1 MYSLTQRGVRFFIII
16 SLGLFWSPNGLAEGE
31 VSCPGGGKVCRISL
45 TSLPLRVLPRP
56 MSTLYSNP
64 DTNANIIASN
74 LKAFW
79 PMYVFERKDVDLS
92 DPAHAKGWYK
102 VGTMVNDPW
111 AWVQAK
117 DVLEWKQAL
126 VISYT
131 HPGTGN
137 ERRHPV
143 LMFKTKEALDQL
155 VDSELREERAWEI
168 YAGLSANPAE
178 VPDEVISREPARF
191 VNIEE
196 KFYMLP
202 VIDFEKVNLFLD
214 ETRYLQI
221 AAAVPG
227 QRADEANPD
236 TLESQSFMEQTAMME
251 TVEGTEISTLGFD
264 IKFVMDMTGS
274 MGPYIDRTK
283 KAIAKVAAMLSQK
296 NMDAEVRYGLIGY
309 RDDVKKVPTMKFTVK
324 NFTEDLVDENI
335 FQQVIASADPAP
347 TGSAD
352 YQEELFAGVKEALT
366 SPWNKNTIRFIII
379 VGDASS
385 HEVGHP
391 QNTSGLNAPEVRELA
406 DANKVSIISFHL
418 KDPGARRDHALAQKQ
433 FSELASNPGSELPA
447 YIAVAADNHDEFE
460 RGVKEVTKALSGIIT
475 VARQGNVQQIIQNVP
490 DISAIPDT
498 QDAGDKGEQMATA
511 LAAAAL
517 IDYLGKE
524 ANPPKDLTAWVMDRD
539 LTDPDKQA
547 LEVRVLLKKTELND
561 LIQALEIVQK
571 ALKRAMIT
579 QMEFF
584 SALQGVVAMTT
595 QDKDIT
601 FEGAKRVADA
611 GLLPTWI
618 ESLPYKSEILEMSE
632 ELFEGMSS
640 DERNQL
646 EDNVDSKL
654 ELYRKINENSDLWIV
669 LDERDASDDHV
680 YPLPLSA
687 LP

>member
-1 MYSLTQRGVRFFIII
+1 MDLLTKRFFRFFIII
-16 SLGLFWSPNGLAEGE
+16 SLGLFLSPNGLAEGE
-31 VSCPGGGKVCRISL
+31 VNCPGGGKVCRISS
-45 TSLPLRVLPRP
+45 TTLPLRVLPRP
-56 MSTLYSNP
+56 MSTLYSKP

-92 DPAHAKGWYK
+92 EPAAVKGWYK

-126 VISYT
+126 VVSYT

-143 LMFKTKEALDQL
+143 LMFKTKEGLDQL
-155 VDSELREERAWEI
+155 VDSELREEHAWEI
-168 YAGLSANPAE
+168 YAGLSASPAQ

-202 VIDFEKVNLFLD
+202 VIDFEKVNLFIE

-221 AAAVPG
+221 AAALPG

-236 TLESQSFMEQTAMME
+236 TLESQSFMEQTGMME

-274 MGPYIDRTK
+274 MGPYIDSTK

-296 NMDAEVRYGLIGY
+296 NVDAQVRYGLVGY
-309 RDDVKKVPTMKFTVK
+309 RDDVKKVPAMRFTVK
-324 NFTEDLVDENI
+324 NFTEDLVDENV
-335 FQQVIASADPAP
+335 FQQVIASAEPAQ

-366 SPWNKNTIRFIII
+366 SPWNENTIRFIII

-391 QNTSGLNAPEVRELA
+391 QNTSGLNAPELRELA
-406 DANKVSIISFHL
+406 DTNKVSIISIHL
-418 KDPGARRDHALAQKQ
+418 KDPAARADHAIAEKQ
-433 FSELASNPGSELPA
+433 FSELASNPGTESPA
-447 YIAVAADNHDEFE
+447 YIPIAAKNHDEFE
-460 RGVKEVTKALSGIIT
+460 RGVKEVTKALSEIIT
-475 VARQGNVQQIIQNVP
+475 MARQGNVQQIIQNVP
-490 DISAIPDT
+490 TAIPDT
-498 QDAGDKGEQMATA
+498 QDAGEKGEQMATA

-524 ANPPKDLTAWVMDRD
+524 ATPPKDITAWVMDRD

-611 GLLPTWI
+611 GLLPSWI

-632 ELFEGMSS
+632 EMFEGMSA

-646 EDNVDSKL
+646 EDSVDSKL

-669 LDERDASDDHV
+669 LDERDASDDYV

>member
-1 MYSLTQRGVRFFIII
+1 MSSLTQLRIIFSLTIFFWI
-16 SLGLFWSPNGLAEGE
+16 FCPPNGLAKSEIR
-31 VSCPGGGKVCRISL
+31 CPGGGKVCRIIS

-64 DTNANIIASN
+64 DTNAKIIASN

-79 PMYVFERKDVDLS
+79 PMYVFERKDLDLS

-102 VGTMVNDPW
+102 VGTTTRDPW
-111 AWVQAK
+111 AWMQAK
-117 DVLEWKQAL
+117 DLLEWKQAL
-126 VISYT
+126 VVSYT

-143 LMFKTKEALDQL
+143 LMFKTKEALEQL
-155 VDSELREERAWEI
+155 VDSELREERAWQI
-168 YAGLSANPAE
+168 YAGLSANPAR
-178 VPDEVISREPARF
+178 VPDNVISREPKRF

-196 KFYMLP
+196 KFYLLP
-202 VIDFEKVNLFLD
+202 VTDFEKVNLFLD

-221 AAAVPG
+221 AAAIPG

-236 TLESQSFMEQTAMME
+236 TLESQSFIKQTAMTE

-283 KAIAKVAAMLSQK
+283 KAIAKVAATLSQK
-296 NMDAEVRYGLIGY
+296 NTDAKVRYGLIGY
-309 RDDVKKVPTMKFTVK
+309 RDDIKKVPAMKFTVK
-324 NFTEDLVDENI
+324 NFTDNLVDDKV
-335 FQQVIASADPAP
+335 FQQIIATAAPAP

-366 SPWNKNTIRFIII
+366 SPWNENTIRFIIL

-385 HEVGHP
+385 HQAGHP
-391 QNTSGLNAPEVRELA
+391 QNTSGLNAPELRKLA
-406 DANKVSIISFHL
+406 DANKVYIISIHL
-418 KDPGARRDHALAQKQ
+418 KDPKARRDHPLAQKQ
-433 FSELASNPGSELPA
+433 FSELANNPGFELPA

-460 RGVKEVTKALSGIIT
+460 TSVKKVTKSLSEIIT
-475 VARQGNVQQIIQNVP
+475 TARQGNVQQIIQNAP
-490 DISAIPDT
+490 DITAIPDT
-498 QDAGDKGEQMATA
+498 QNAGDKAEQMATA

-517 IDYLGKE
+517 IEYLGKE
-524 ANPPKDLTAWVMDRD
+524 ANPPKDITAWVMDRD

-561 LIQALEIVQK
+561 LIQALEDIQI
-571 ALKRAMIT
+571 ALKRAIIT
-579 QMEFF
+579 QMGFF
-584 SALQGVVAMTT
+584 SALQGVVTMTS
-595 QDKDIT
+595 QDKQIT
-601 FEGAKRVADA
+601 FKDAQRIADA
-611 GLLPTWI
+611 GLLPAWI
-618 ESLPYKSEILEMSE
+618 ESLPYKSEILEMSKE
-632 ELFEGMSS
+632 MFVSMSAY
-640 DERNQL
+640 ERNNL
-646 EDNVDSKL
+646 EDSVDSKL
-654 ELYRKINENSDLWIV
+654 ELYRKINENSDLWIA
-669 LDERDASDDHV
+669 LDERDTSDDHV

>member
-1 MYSLTQRGVRFFIII
+1 MLTQHSIRWFIII
-16 SLGLFWSPNGLAEGE
+16 SLGLFWSPNGLAQGE
-31 VSCPGGGKVCRISL
+31 VNCPGGGKVCRVLS
-45 TSLPLRVLPRP
+45 TTLPLRALPRP
-56 MSTLYSNP
+56 MSTLYTSP
-64 DTNANIIASN
+64 DTGSQIITSN

-92 DPAHAKGWYK
+92 DPAHVKGWYK
-102 VGTMVNDPW
+102 VGMMVNDPW

-126 VISYT
+126 VVSYT

-143 LMFKTKEALDQL
+143 LMFKTKEALDDL
-155 VDSELREERAWEI
+155 VDSEGREERAWEI
-168 YAGLSANPAE
+168 YAGLSETPAK

-202 VIDFEKVNLFLD
+202 VIDFERVNLFIED
-214 ETRYLQI
+214 ARYLEI
-221 AAAVPG
+221 AAAIPG

-236 TLESQSFMEQTAMME
+236 ILESQSFMEETGMME

-283 KAIAKVAAMLSQK
+283 EAIVKVAGMISQK
-296 NMDAEVRYGLIGY
+296 SMDAQVRYGLVGY
-309 RDDVKKVPTMKFTVK
+309 RDDVKKVPAMEFTVK
-324 NFTEDLVDENI
+324 NFTDVLVDEKE
-335 FQQVIASADPAP
+335 FQKVIATAGAVRA
-347 TGSAD
+347 GSAD
-352 YQEELFAGVKEALT
+352 YQEEVFAGVKEGLT
-366 SPWNKNTIRFIII
+366 SAWNENTIRFIIV

-406 DANKVSIISFHL
+406 DANKVSIISIHL
-418 KDPGARRDHALAQKQ
+418 KAPEARRDHALAQKQ
-433 FSELASNPGSELPA
+433 FSQLASNPGTELPA

-460 RGVKEVTKALSGIIT
+460 RAVKKVTEVLSEIIAD
-475 VARQGNVQQIIQNVP
+475 ARQGNVQQVIQNPP
-490 DISAIPDT
+490 DISAIPDS
-498 QDAGDKGEQMATA
+498 QDAGEKAGQIAEAI
-511 LAAAAL
+511 AAAAL
-517 IDYLGKE
+517 VDYLGKE
-524 ANPPKDLTAWVMDRD
+524 ATPPKDLTAWVMDRD

-547 LEVRVLLKKTELND
+547 LEVRVLLKKTDLND
-561 LIQALEIVQK
+561 LIQALEVVQK

-584 SALQGVVAMTT
+584 TALQGVVAMTS
-595 QDKDIT
+595 QDKQVT
-601 FEGAKRVADA
+601 FDGAKRIADA
-611 GLLPTWI
+611 GLLPAWI

-632 ELFEGMSS
+632 EMFEELSA
-640 DERNQL
+640 DEKGHL

-654 ELYRKINENSDLWIV
+654 ELYRKINENTDLWVV